1 MLQFATSPS
10 GQDAFV
16 GAQARR
22 VDYRPAFVLG
32 LLRPRAARL
41 AALAA
46 VLALTAASAALAS
59 PGSSSSQ
66 GSSVSVHQLDTKT
79 HQALLGLYALDSQVQ
94 AWRARVAKLGAA
106 AAELRRQRATLHKEL
121 GIAQASLEVAQR
133 QLEANIRVLY
143 EQGTVDPVAV
153 ILGSASLSKGL
164 RKIDDL
170 KRIADESRKVVA
182 ATRAAR
188 TRLIRTRLQLAAKAR
203 RLAQSLAAAQQAE
216 RRAEGAAAARAAYV
230 ASLRAQA
237 QLQASQV
244 QSVVATAQAVQQK
257 SQTLQPS
264 TTPPPPTSSG
274 GRELTVSATCYD
286 LPGKTATGMPVGP
299 GVVAVDPS
307 VIPLGSRMSIP
318 GYGNGV
324 AADTGGG
331 IQGATIDLWM
341 TPSQCAAWGR
351 RTVTIT
357 VF

>member
-1 MLQFATSPS
+1 
-10 GQDAFV
+10 
-16 GAQARR
+16 
-22 VDYRPAFVLG
+22 
-32 LLRPRAARL
+32 
-41 AALAA
+41 

-66 GSSVSVHQLDTKT
+66 GPKVSVQQFDTKT

-94 AWRARVAKLGAA
+94 AWRARVATLAA
-106 AAELRRQRATLHKEL
+106 AATELRHQRATLHMQL
-121 GIAQASLEVAQR
+121 GIAKTSLKVAQR
-133 QLEANIRVLY
+133 QLETNIRVLY
-143 EQGTVDPVAV
+143 EQGNVDPVAV
-153 ILGSASLSKGL
+153 IFGSASLSKGL

-188 TRLIRTRLQLAAKAR
+188 TRLIQTRLQLAAKAR
-203 RLAQSLAAAQQAE
+203 RLAQSLAAARQAE
-216 RRAEGAAAARAAYV
+216 RRVEGAAAARAAYV
-230 ASLRAQA
+230 ASLRAQER
-237 QLQASQV
+237 LQASQV

-264 TTPPPPTSSG
+264 TAPPPPTSSG
-274 GRELTVSATCYD
+274 GRQLTVSATCYD

-324 AADTGGG
+324 AADTGSG

-341 TPSQCAAWGR
+341 APSQCAAWGR